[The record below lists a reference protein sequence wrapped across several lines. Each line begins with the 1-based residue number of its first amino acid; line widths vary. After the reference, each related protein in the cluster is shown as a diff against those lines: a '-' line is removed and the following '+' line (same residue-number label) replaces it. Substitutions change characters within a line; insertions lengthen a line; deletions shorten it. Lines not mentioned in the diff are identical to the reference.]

1 MLLRYSPGNAVAVV
15 LCFDRRTT
23 CLDATRFDSL
33 VNVEKKLK
41 QTEHDILSVTAH
53 KFLIDIIR
61 LRSRNII
68 ESTDRL
74 KCGPMAPNFQL
85 LE

>member
-1 MLLRYSPGNAVAVV
+1 MLTSIHKATAAWRVGA
-15 LCFDRRTT
+15 
-23 CLDATRFDSL
+23 DATRFDSL

-41 QTEHDILSVTAH
+41 QAEHDKLSVTAH

-61 LRSRNII
+61 LKSRNII

-74 KCGPMAPNFQL
+74 KCGPMAPIFQL
-85 LE
+85 LA